1 MSLILDALNRA
12 EQERRKAVDS
22 SPAPALS
29 GAADVPDK
37 AADRKIP
44 VMVFMSLV
52 LVVVMGVGYWNGFN
66 FSKAQTAP
74 IQPPSV
80 SIPLPE
86 PAVEVT
92 HSALPEQDPLNIDST
107 NDAQPKDDNQEIA
120 ESKIK
125 TLDKDLSETDTAA
138 KQATDSAQSHQESI
152 QAAALQQ
159 VDALYQ
165 EETESEGVPQAPLK
179 VVKLYEPDV
188 VDQKPATAVL
198 DEPVRSYSL
207 PAPEPISHVQP
218 DSDSIASLFDVVGF
232 ADIPWQTKMAIPS
245 INYSQHNYR
254 EGGDSSI
261 MINGVILRA
270 GEKLDELTLE
280 QIRRDGCVLV
290 FRGTRFTLAA
300 LSGWINL

>member
-22 SPAPALS
+22 SPAPVPSPVAE
-29 GAADVPDK
+29 VPDN

-44 VMVFMSLV
+44 VIIFMSLV
-52 LVVVMGVGYWNGFN
+52 LVVVMGVGYWNGFD
-66 FSKAQTAP
+66 FSKAQTTL

-80 SIPLPE
+80 SIPVPE

-92 HSALPEQDPLNIDST
+92 NSALPDKNSLNIDSA
-107 NDAQPKDDNQEIA
+107 NDAQLKDDNQEIA

-125 TLDKDLSETDTAA
+125 TLDKDLSETDRAA
-138 KQATDSAQSHQESI
+138 KQATDSGQSHQESI
-152 QAAALQQ
+152 QAAALQR
-159 VDALYQ
+159 VGALYQ
-165 EETESEGVPQAPLK
+165 KETELESVPQAPLN
-179 VVKLYEPDV
+179 VVKLYEPEV
-188 VDQKPATAVL
+188 VDQKPAAAAL
-198 DEPVRSYSL
+198 DEPVHSYSL
-207 PAPEPISHVQP
+207 PAPEPISQVQP
-218 DSDSIASLFDVVGF
+218 DSDSIASLFDVVSF

>member
-22 SPAPALS
+22 SPEPALS
-29 GAADVPDK
+29 GVAEVPDK
-37 AADRKIP
+37 AVDRKIP
-44 VMVFMSLV
+44 VMVFISLV
-52 LVVVMGVGYWNGFN
+52 LVVVMGVGYWNGFDFYKVKN
-66 FSKAQTAP
+66 TPLQ
-74 IQPPSV
+74 QPSV

-92 HSALPEQDPLNIDST
+92 HSALPEQDSLNIDST
-107 NDAQPKDDNQEIA
+107 NNAQPKDDNQELA

-125 TLDKDLSETDTAA
+125 MPDKDLSRTDTAA
-138 KQATDSAQSHQESI
+138 KQVTGSAQSHQESI
-152 QAAALQQ
+152 QAAALHQ

-165 EETESEGVPQAPLK
+165 DETESESVPQVPLN
-179 VVKLYEPDV
+179 VVKLYESDV
-188 VDQKPATAVL
+188 VVQKPVTAAL
-198 DEPVRSYSL
+198 DEPIRSYSL
-207 PAPEPISHVQP
+207 PAPEPISQVQP

-270 GEKLDELTLE
+270 GETLDELTLE